1 MASIIQIKRGTGSAV
16 PSGLADGELAL
27 NLDNGKLFYGSSSVS
42 VNSFTFKNLTAE
54 NYIVST
60 SVTNITTQTLSGS
73 TQFGDSVDDTHQFT
87 GAITASGDISA
98 SGDLIANRL
107 QIENVVAVLGNTT
120 DGMKFGFHNT
130 VPIQIGKST
139 NPTTIVGPVTASII
153 SASGTITGNSIVGT
167 LGTAAQTNITSVG
180 TLGSLTV
187 SGDIT
192 ANGNIVG
199 DDATNITN
207 IATIECDSVTHDGD
221 TDTKI
226 TFGNDAIR
234 FTAGNVIGVDFNSVS
249 SKFHLPVTASGNI
262 SSSAYVYAD

>member
-1 MASIIQIKRGTGSAV
+1 MASTIQIKRGTGSAV

-107 QIENVVAVLGNTT
+107 QIENIVATYLKENTIKNTEKIIDGVL
-120 DGMKFGFHNT
+120 KRL
-130 VPIQIGKST
+130 QK
-139 NPTTIVGPVTASII
+139 
-153 SASGTITGNSIVGT
+153 
-167 LGTAAQTNITSVG
+167 
-180 TLGSLTV
+180 
-187 SGDIT
+187 
-192 ANGNIVG
+192 
-199 DDATNITN
+199 
-207 IATIECDSVTHDGD
+207 E
-221 TDTKI
+221 K
-226 TFGNDAIR
+226 
-234 FTAGNVIGVDFNSVS
+234 
-249 SKFHLPVTASGNI
+249 
-262 SSSAYVYAD
+262 